1 MIRNYQETLDYL
13 YSLVDFEAR
22 ADANQAALFNLRRIE
37 LLLEKLGDPHLA
49 ARSVHIAGTK
59 GKGSTAAMIS
69 SVLSFAGFKTGLY
82 ISPHLI
88 DFVERVS
95 INGQYIPEQEVIDLA
110 AELEP
115 LVHQINSR
123 AEYGR
128 LTTFEVVTVIAF
140 VYFARSGAEFQV
152 METGMG
158 GRLDAT
164 NVINPLVSV
173 ITLIGLDHTAVLGDT
188 LALIAAEKAGIIK
201 NHGTVISARQSAPAR
216 DVIRKVASEREA
228 KLVEIESSIECSRV
242 GYEGRFQLFELSSPR
257 DKYSIKLPLLGAYQK
272 ENLCCAVMALE
283 EISDKGINISKATIE
298 QGMQTVK
305 WPGRFDLISSNPLVI
320 VDGAHNPESMHAL
333 MEALEGY
340 LDSYNQKIAKKTLII
355 GASSDK
361 DISSMAALLEG
372 VFDKVIVTR
381 ANHPR
386 SMEVEKIAKAF
397 KDSNM
402 ETSCTNSVGEA
413 LRNTFQHLAQDDLL
427 LITGSLFVAG
437 EAIASLRAREAA

>member
-173 ITLIGLDHTAVLGDT
+173 ITLIGLDHTAVLGIHWRRRKSRYYQD
-188 LALIAAEKAGIIK
+188 
-201 NHGTVISARQSAPAR
+201 HGTASAQ
-216 DVIRKVASEREA
+216 
-228 KLVEIESSIECSRV
+228 
-242 GYEGRFQLFELSSPR
+242 GN
-257 DKYSIKLPLLGAYQK
+257 PLL
-272 ENLCCAVMALE
+272 LE
-283 EISDKGINISKATIE
+283 MLSGK
-298 QGMQTVK
+298 
-305 WPGRFDLISSNPLVI
+305 
-320 VDGAHNPESMHAL
+320 
-333 MEALEGY
+333 
-340 LDSYNQKIAKKTLII
+340 
-355 GASSDK
+355 
-361 DISSMAALLEG
+361 
-372 VFDKVIVTR
+372 
-381 ANHPR
+381 
-386 SMEVEKIAKAF
+386 
-397 KDSNM
+397 
-402 ETSCTNSVGEA
+402 
-413 LRNTFQHLAQDDLL
+413 
-427 LITGSLFVAG
+427 
-437 EAIASLRAREAA
+437 